1 MFRFAFIELKCLES
15 HTVSELKRLESHTVS
30 QLKLVSVEIH
40 CVSECGD

>member
-1 MFRFAFIELKCLES
+1 MFRFVVIELKCLES

-30 QLKLVSVEIH
+30 HLKLVSVEIH